1 MERSTVDFIVPGEME
16 LTSAVRSVS
25 CGSTINKCNGS
36 VPPSAM
42 ASNSAA
48 SKALLPHN
56 KVSSY
61 LFTFVCLLFV
71 FTHFFVYFFQDKD
84 GCGSG
89 NDGDDEEE
97 YGLHKKNFYK
107 NSMLGHGYMGPP
119 PGSLQMPPSYRP
131 PPPYGS
137 GMPPTCNRQGGMSN
151 PMLSLSSCPC
161 CGEVQISRI
170 FVFNFC
176 YLAQC

>member
-61 LFTFVCLLFV
+61 LFTFVCLCFFFTLF
-71 FTHFFVYFFQDKD
+71 FCLLF
-84 GCGSG
+84 SG
-89 NDGDDEEE
+89 QRW
-97 YGLHKKNFYK
+97 LW
-107 NSMLGHGYMGPP
+107 
-119 PGSLQMPPSYRP
+119 
-131 PPPYGS
+131 
-137 GMPPTCNRQGGMSN
+137 
-151 PMLSLSSCPC
+151 
-161 CGEVQISRI
+161 
-170 FVFNFC
+170 
-176 YLAQC
+176 

>member
-61 LFTFVCLLFV
+61 LFTFVCLLFS
-71 FTHFFVYFFQDKD
+71 
-84 GCGSG
+84 GGSHKYALDPEEYIFAALNIYLDVINLFMYLVMIIAALG
-89 NDGDDEEE
+89 GDD
-97 YGLHKKNFYK
+97 
-107 NSMLGHGYMGPP
+107 
-119 PGSLQMPPSYRP
+119 
-131 PPPYGS
+131 
-137 GMPPTCNRQGGMSN
+137 
-151 PMLSLSSCPC
+151 
-161 CGEVQISRI
+161 
-170 FVFNFC
+170 
-176 YLAQC
+176 

>member
-1 MERSTVDFIVPGEME
+1 MIIFDQQVLPSFFIFIYTLFYVVFAPPYIYVLFPKLPLKVSFCVCSLGSYMERSTVDFIVPGEME

-61 LFTFVCLLFV
+61 LFTFICLYCF
-71 FTHFFVYFFQDKD
+71 
-84 GCGSG
+84 
-89 NDGDDEEE
+89 
-97 YGLHKKNFYK
+97 
-107 NSMLGHGYMGPP
+107 
-119 PGSLQMPPSYRP
+119 
-131 PPPYGS
+131 
-137 GMPPTCNRQGGMSN
+137 
-151 PMLSLSSCPC
+151 
-161 CGEVQISRI
+161 
-170 FVFNFC
+170 
-176 YLAQC
+176 